1 MAENRSGA
9 VRIGCHSGFWGD
21 TETAAVQLVRHGNVD
36 YLVSDYLAE
45 VTMSIMAAQK
55 LRNPQM
61 GYATDFVQVVMA
73 PLARE
78 IAEKKIKVV
87 TNAGG
92 VNPQACRDAVLKA
105 CEAAGVTLK
114 VAVVLGDDLLPR
126 LDELRGLDIREM
138 DTGAALPA
146 KIVSMNAYLGG
157 FPIARALAEGA
168 DVVITGRCV
177 DSAVTLG
184 ALIHAFGWT
193 MDDHDRLAAGTLC
206 GHIIECGAQCNGGN
220 FTDWRLVPDYDE
232 MGFPVAEVRGRR
244 LVRAGQ
250 ARRHRRPDHAPP
262 PWPSRC
268 STRSAI
274 RAPTW
279 CPTWSATSPRRPMP
293 RSARTACACRAPRA
307 GRRPT
312 PTRSRRPGPT
322 ATSSAP
328 SSCWAAARRW
338 PRARHSADAI
348 IKKTR
353 RMFRE
358 KNMGDYRDL
367 SIEIIGGEATYGP
380 HARTQDSREVVVKI
394 AAKHDQKEALGL
406 LGREIA
412 PMATGGVV
420 GMTGSFG
427 AGRASPSPVIRMFSC
442 LVPKTL
448 VPVTIE
454 IDGRSIT
461 MERAAKS
468 GGFTAADLPAEA
480 PPAPPLPTTGPN
492 AATATVPL
500 VALAYGRSG
509 DKGDNANI
517 GIFARRPEYEP
528 ILDAEVTE
536 EAVATYFAHRIQGKV
551 TRWRLPGING
561 FNFLLRQALGG
572 GGMASLKA
580 DPLAKAFA
588 QMLVGY
594 AGQGA
599 GVAGR
604 RPRYATMRRM
614 RIGLI
619 TWIASST
626 KTPMPPARKTGSEP
640 IMIA

>member
-1 MAENRSGA
+1 MSATKKT
-9 VRIGCHSGFWGD
+9 VRVGCHSGFWGD
-21 TETAAVQLVRHGNVD
+21 TETAAAQLVRHGNVD

-55 LRNPQM
+55 MRNPQL
-61 GYATDFVQVVMA
+61 GYATDVVSVVMA

-126 LDELRGLDIREM
+126 LDAWRGLDIREM

-146 KIVSMNAYLGG
+146 RIASMNAYLGG

-193 MDDHDRLAAGTLC
+193 MDDHDALAAGTLC
-206 GHIIECGAQCNGGN
+206 GHVIECGAQCNGGN
-220 FTDWRLVPDYDE
+220 FTDWRLVPGYDD
-232 MGFPVAEVRGRR
+232 MGFPVAEVEADGSFV
-244 LVRAGQ
+244 LSKPEG
-250 ARRHRRPDHAPP
+250 
-262 PWPSRC
+262 
-268 STRSAI
+268 TGGLI
-274 RAPTW
+274 T
-279 CPTWSATSPRRPMP
+279 TATVAEQMLYEIGD
-293 RSARTACACRAPRA
+293 PRA
-307 GRRPT
+307 YIVPDVMCDFTGATFAQVGKDRVRVSGAKGRP
-312 PTRSRRPGPT
+312 
-322 ATSSAP
+322 ATDFYKVSTT
-328 SSCWAAARRW
+328 W
-338 PRARHSADAI
+338 PDGYKLSTIFMLGGREAVDKGRHSAEMI
-348 IKKTR
+348 IAKTR
-353 RMFRE
+353 RLFRE
-358 KNMGDYRDL
+358 RNLGDYRDV

-380 HARTQDSREVVVKI
+380 HARTLDSREVVVKI
-394 AAKHDQKEALGL
+394 AAKHDQKEALSL

-412 PMATGGVV
+412 PMSTGGVV

-427 AGRASPSPVIRMFSC
+427 AGRVSPTPVIRMFSC
-442 LVPKTL
+442 LVPKAL
-448 VPVTIE
+448 VPVSVE
-454 IDGRSIT
+454 LDGRTIAL
-461 MERAAKS
+461 EEGARS
-468 GGFTAADLPAEA
+468 GGFTAAALPVEA
-480 PPAPPLPTTGPN
+480 PPAPPLPATGPN

-517 GIFARRPEYEP
+517 GIFARRPEYQP

-536 EAVATYFAHRIQGKV
+536 EAVARWFAHRIEGKV
-551 TRWRLPGING
+551 TRWRLPGIHG

-588 QMLVGY
+588 QMLLDMPVR
-594 AGQGA
+594 
-599 GVAGR
+599 V
-604 RPRYATMRRM
+604 
-614 RIGLI
+614 
-619 TWIASST
+619 
-626 KTPMPPARKTGSEP
+626 PPAVAREAGS
-640 IMIA
+640 AAAA

>member
-1 MAENRSGA
+1 VNTPGT

-21 TETAAVQLVRHGNVD
+21 TETAAVQLVRHGAVD

-55 LRNPQM
+55 LRNPQA
-61 GYATDFVQVVMA
+61 GYALDFVAAVMA

-114 VAVVLGDDLLPR
+114 VAVVLGDDILPR
-126 LDELRGLDIREM
+126 AAEFRAAGIREM
-138 DTGAALPA
+138 DTGAELPA

-157 FPIARALAEGA
+157 FPIARALGEGA

-184 ALIHAFGWT
+184 ALIHAFDWT
-193 MDDHDRLAAGTLC
+193 PGDLDRLAAGTLC

-220 FTDWRLVPDYDE
+220 FTDWRLVPDYDN
-232 MGFPVAEVRGRR
+232 MGFPIAEVSGDGSFVLSKPEGTGGLITPATVAEQMLYEIG
-244 LVRAGQ
+244 
-250 ARRHRRPDHAPP
+250 D
-262 PWPSRC
+262 
-268 STRSAI
+268 
-274 RAPTW
+274 
-279 CPTWSATSPRRPMP
+279 
-293 RSARTACACRAPRA
+293 PRA
-307 GRRPT
+307 YIVPDVVCDFTEARYEQAGADRVRVSGAKGRPPT
-312 PTRSRRPGPT
+312 DSYKVSTTFPDGYKF
-322 ATSSAP
+322 SSIFMLGGRE
-328 SSCWAAARRW
+328 AAAKG
-338 PRARHSADAI
+338 RHSAESI

-353 RMFRE
+353 RMFE
-358 KNMGDYRDL
+358 DKGMADFRDV
-367 SIEIIGGEATYGP
+367 SIEVIGAEATYGP
-380 HARTQDSREVVVKI
+380 HSRAEDSREVVVKI
-394 AAKHDQKEALGL
+394 AAKHDQKEALSL

-412 PMATGGVV
+412 PMSTGGVV

-427 AGRASPSPVIRMFSC
+427 AGRASASPVIRMFSC

-448 VPVTIE
+448 VPVTVYV
-454 IDGRSIT
+454 DGHRIA
-461 MERAAKS
+461 MQEGARS
-468 GGFTAADLPAEA
+468 GGFSAATLPVEA
-480 PPAPPLPTTGPN
+480 PPNPPLSA
-492 AATATVPL
+492 AATETVPL

-517 GIFARRPEYEP
+517 GIFARKPEYQP
-528 ILDAEVTE
+528 ILESEVTE
-536 EAVATYFAHRIQGKV
+536 EAVAKYFAHRITGKV
-551 TRWRLPGING
+551 SRWRLPGIDG

-588 QMLVGY
+588 QML
-594 AGQGA
+594 
-599 GVAGR
+599 
-604 RPRYATMRRM
+604 
-614 RIGLI
+614 LD
-619 TWIASST
+619 
-626 KTPMPPARKTGSEP
+626 MPVRVPAEMAKKL
-640 IMIA
+640 AA

>member
-1 MAENRSGA
+1 MSNAKT

-55 LRNPQM
+55 LRNPQA
-61 GYATDFVQVVMA
+61 GYAVDFVTAVMG

-105 CEAAGVTLK
+105 CEAAGVRLK
-114 VAVVLGDDLLPR
+114 VAVVLGDDILPR
-126 LDELRGLDIREM
+126 ADEFRAAGLREM
-138 DTGAALPA
+138 DTGAELPA

-157 FPIARALAEGA
+157 FPIARALSEGA

-184 ALIHAFGWT
+184 ALIHAFTWT
-193 MDDHDRLAAGTLC
+193 PEDLDRLAAGTLC

-220 FTDWRLVPDYDE
+220 FTDWRLVPDYDN
-232 MGFPVAEVRGRR
+232 MGFPIAEVSSDGSFVLSKPEGTGGLITTATVAEQMLYEIG
-244 LVRAGQ
+244 
-250 ARRHRRPDHAPP
+250 D
-262 PWPSRC
+262 
-268 STRSAI
+268 
-274 RAPTW
+274 
-279 CPTWSATSPRRPMP
+279 
-293 RSARTACACRAPRA
+293 PRA
-307 GRRPT
+307 YIVPDVVCDFTEARYEQKGKDRVRVSGAKGRPPT
-312 PTRSRRPGPT
+312 DTYKVSTTWPDGYKF
-322 ATSSAP
+322 SSIFMLGGRE
-328 SSCWAAARRW
+328 AAAKG
-338 PRARHSADAI
+338 RHSAESI

-353 RMFRE
+353 RMFVD
-358 KNMGDYRDL
+358 KSMADYRDV
-367 SIEIIGGEATYGP
+367 SIEIIGSEATYGP
-380 HARTQDSREVVVKI
+380 HSRAADSREVVVKI
-394 AAKHDQKEALGL
+394 AAKHDQKEALSL
-406 LGREIA
+406 LGREIS
-412 PMATGGVV
+412 PMSTGGVV

-427 AGRASPSPVIRMFSC
+427 AGRVSPSPVIRMFSC
-442 LVPKTL
+442 LVPKNQ
-448 VPVTIE
+448 VPVTVD
-454 IDGRSIT
+454 IDGHQIAMQEGAR
-461 MERAAKS
+461 S
-468 GGFTAADLPAEA
+468 GGFEAKSLPVEA
-480 PPAPPLPTTGPN
+480 PPAAAPSSGATG
-492 AATATVPL
+492 TVPL

-517 GIFARRPEYEP
+517 GIFARKPEYQP

-536 EAVATYFAHRIQGKV
+536 EAVAKYFAHRINGPV

-588 QMLVGY
+588 QMLLDMPVRVP
-594 AGQGA
+594 AE
-599 GVAGR
+599 
-604 RPRYATMRRM
+604 
-614 RIGLI
+614 
-619 TWIASST
+619 IA
-626 KTPMPPARKTGSEP
+626 KRLA
-640 IMIA
+640 A

>member
-1 MAENRSGA
+1 MAQGTNKT

-55 LRNPQM
+55 MRNPQL

-78 IAEKKIKVV
+78 IAEKKIKVI

-126 LDELRGLDIREM
+126 VDELRGLDIREM

-184 ALIHAFGWT
+184 AMIHAFGWT
-193 MDDHDRLAAGTLC
+193 KDDHDKLAAGTLC

-232 MGFPVAEVRGRR
+232 MGFPVAEVSADGSFVLGKPDGTGGLITTATVAEQMLYEIGDPRAYMVPDVVCDFTQATYEQVGKDRVRVTGARGRPPTDTYKVSTTWPDGYKLSTIFMLGGR
-244 LVRAGQ
+244 EAVAKGQ
-250 ARRHRRPDHAPP
+250 
-262 PWPSRC
+262 
-268 STRSAI
+268 
-274 RAPTW
+274 
-279 CPTWSATSPRRPMP
+279 
-293 RSARTACACRAPRA
+293 
-307 GRRPT
+307 
-312 PTRSRRPGPT
+312 
-322 ATSSAP
+322 
-328 SSCWAAARRW
+328 
-338 PRARHSADAI
+338 HSADAI

-380 HARTQDSREVVVKI
+380 HARTTESREVVVKI

-442 LVPKTL
+442 LVPKTQ

-454 IDGRSIT
+454 MDGRSIT

-480 PPAPPLPTTGPN
+480 PPAPPLPTMGPN
-492 AATATVPL
+492 AATETVPL

-536 EAVATYFAHRIQGKV
+536 EAVAKYFAHRIQGKV
-551 TRWRLPGING
+551 TRWRLPGIHG

-588 QMLVGY
+588 QMLLDMPVR
-594 AGQGA
+594 
-599 GVAGR
+599 V
-604 RPRYATMRRM
+604 P
-614 RIGLI
+614 
-619 TWIASST
+619 ASLAQ
-626 KTPMPPARKTGSEP
+626 KLA
-640 IMIA
+640 A

>member
-1 MAENRSGA
+1 MAQDSNRT

-21 TETAAVQLVRHGNVD
+21 SETAAVQLVRHGNVD

-55 LRNPQM
+55 LRNPQL
-61 GYATDFVQVVMA
+61 GYATDFVSVVMA

-78 IAEKKIKVV
+78 IAEKKIKVI

-105 CEAAGVTLK
+105 CEAAGVKLK

-126 LDELRGLDIREM
+126 VDELRGLDIREM
-138 DTGAALPA
+138 DTGAELPG
-146 KIVSMNAYLGG
+146 KIVSMNAYLGS
-157 FPIARALAEGA
+157 FPIARALSEGA

-232 MGFPVAEVRGRR
+232 MGFPIAEVSADGSFVLSKPDGTGGLITTATVAEQMLYEIGDPRAYIVPDVVCDFTRATYEQVGKDRVRVSGAKGRPPTDTYKVSTTWPDGYKLSTIFMLGGR
-244 LVRAGQ
+244 EAVAKGQ
-250 ARRHRRPDHAPP
+250 A
-262 PWPSRC
+262 
-268 STRSAI
+268 
-274 RAPTW
+274 
-279 CPTWSATSPRRPMP
+279 
-293 RSARTACACRAPRA
+293 
-307 GRRPT
+307 
-312 PTRSRRPGPT
+312 
-322 ATSSAP
+322 
-328 SSCWAAARRW
+328 
-338 PRARHSADAI
+338 SADAI

-358 KNMGDYRDL
+358 KNMGDYRDV

-427 AGRASPSPVIRMFSC
+427 AGRVSPSPMIRMFSC

-454 IDGRSIT
+454 MDGRSTT
-461 MERAAKS
+461 MEQAAKS
-468 GGFTAADLPAEA
+468 GGFTTADLPTEPPSA
-480 PPAPPLPTTGPN
+480 PALPTAGPN

-500 VALAYGRSG
+500 VTLAYGRSG
-509 DKGDNANI
+509 DKDDNANI

-536 EAVATYFAHRIQGKV
+536 EAVAKYFAHRIEGKV
-551 TRWRLPGING
+551 TRWRLPGIHG

-588 QMLVGY
+588 QMLLDMPVR
-594 AGQGA
+594 
-599 GVAGR
+599 V
-604 RPRYATMRRM
+604 P
-614 RIGLI
+614 
-619 TWIASST
+619 ASLAQ
-626 KTPMPPARKTGSEP
+626 KLA
-640 IMIA
+640 A